1 MKIDE
6 IGKKDFDIII
16 NTTPLGMVPYINTT
30 PINKEY
36 LNKNMIVMDI
46 VYNPIETQLIKDAK
60 KNGCSTIDGLSM
72 FVNQGAQQF
81 ELWTGIKPSIE
92 LMRNSVIKELN

>member
-1 MKIDE
+1 
-6 IGKKDFDIII
+6 
-16 NTTPLGMVPYINTT
+16 
-30 PINKEY
+30 
-36 LNKNMIVMDI
+36 MDI

-60 KNGCSTIDGLSM
+60 KAGCRIIDGLSM

-92 LMRNSVIKELN
+92 LMRNSLIKNFN